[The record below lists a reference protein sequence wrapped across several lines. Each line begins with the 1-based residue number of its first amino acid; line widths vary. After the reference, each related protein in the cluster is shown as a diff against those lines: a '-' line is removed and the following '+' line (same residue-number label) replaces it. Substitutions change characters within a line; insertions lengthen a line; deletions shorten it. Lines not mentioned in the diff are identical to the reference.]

1 MSYHIILDDQPQK
14 FGQQFVLE
22 VHPNHFISL
31 NPSQIE
37 CQILKKCKQNG
48 DEDWSLFFFKFTSN
62 LYIPFSRMVMFG
74 SSVFNI
80 IHYYSFYTI

>member
-48 DEDWSLFFFKFTSN
+48 DDDWSLFF
-62 LYIPFSRMVMFG
+62 
-74 SSVFNI
+74 
-80 IHYYSFYTI
+80 